1 MVEDIG
7 AGRARDGDAAV
18 VASAGA
24 AASAG
29 SDRAA
34 SAGSDGIG
42 AGGSGGSEL
51 AAVLQALADPARLRV
66 VEALSRSPQRAGDLA
81 AVAGVPAPT
90 MSKHLR
96 VLLAAGIVTD
106 ERGARDAR
114 VRVFRLRR
122 ESVVAVR
129 AWLDQVQ
136 AHWDEQLK
144 AFSAYVERAHVE
156 REGRS

>member
-1 MVEDIG
+1 LEIISDVAEDVG
-7 AGRARDGDAAV
+7 AGRARDDDAAMA
-18 VASAGA
+18 ASAGA
-24 AASAG
+24 G
-29 SDRAA
+29 
-34 SAGSDGIG
+34 GTG

-81 AVAGVPAPT
+81 AAAGVPAPT

-136 AHWDEQLK
+136 AHWDEQLR
-144 AFSAYVERAHVE
+144 AFKAHVE
-156 REGRS
+156 RAGRS

>member
-1 MVEDIG
+1 MVED
-7 AGRARDGDAAV
+7 A
-18 VASAGA
+18 
-24 AASAG
+24 
-29 SDRAA
+29 
-34 SAGSDGIG
+34 
-42 AGGSGGSEL
+42 GGSEL

-66 VEALSRSPQRAGDLA
+66 VEALSRSPQRAGYLA
-81 AVAGVPAPT
+81 AAAGVPAPT

-96 VLLAAGIVTD
+96 MLLAAGIVTD

-136 AHWDEQLK
+136 AHWDEQLR
-144 AFSAYVERAHVE
+144 AFKAHVE
-156 REGRS
+156 REGGR